1 MTGDVRWAL
10 NPNKSGIPAATKG
23 RACWRIFSNYCCTL
37 PPKNTRPRLVGD
49 FSPTDIS
56 HSFAY
61 GWRFFSA
68 AAARFLFGFSPFSL
82 WKRSYFEVL
91 IKFKKIGH
99 TICDPYQI
107 FKKIFSL
114 RHHGVKSFWTK
125 VGDFSPMPRLLG
137 WRRPRSEEQVP
148 PAARYAAD
156 YRHIWHVCLVLLYKK
171 PTTSRWIPE

>member
-1 MTGDVRWAL
+1 MASQLLQKAGLV
-10 NPNKSGIPAATKG
+10 GE
-23 RACWRIFSNYCCTL
+23 FSPTTVVPS
-37 PPKNTRPRLVGD
+37 PPKKTGPRQVGD

-137 WRRPRSEEQVP
+137 LRIPR
-148 PAARYAAD
+148 ARSDRFIFFFQSNWLNY
-156 YRHIWHVCLVLLYKK
+156 LKG
-171 PTTSRWIPE
+171 